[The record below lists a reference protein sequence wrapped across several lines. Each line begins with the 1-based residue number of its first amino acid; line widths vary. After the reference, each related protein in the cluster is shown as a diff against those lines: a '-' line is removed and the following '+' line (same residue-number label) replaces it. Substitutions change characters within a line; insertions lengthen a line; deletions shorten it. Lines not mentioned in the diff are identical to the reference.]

1 MTDKLNLNFNNS
13 TIKQQDRSRGRMKI
27 TIKFSKEEAE
37 AFKTFMTVVKPEELT
52 EDLFFKQIFFMGC
65 KSLDEQLK
73 SMLDEHKS
81 KLQAQK
87 DEAMASGEAEQP
99 QTPNEETK

>member
-1 MTDKLNLNFNNS
+1 MTENIKLNFNNPK
-13 TIKQQDRSRGRMKI
+13 IKQQDRSRGRMKI

-52 EDLFFKQIFFMGC
+52 EDMFFKQIFFMGC

-73 SMLDEHKS
+73 NVLEEHKA
-81 KLQAQK
+81 KFQAQK
-87 DEAMASGEAEQP
+87 EEATQVPE
-99 QTPNEETK
+99 TPVEEIKE